1 MHQYHPISKIAIY
14 SLAVILIVF
23 GIFHF
28 LKPHDLVVYIPLS
41 IPGGIIWTYLV
52 GAAFIG
58 VGISFITNRMVKF
71 AGYLLALL
79 LTFFVF
85 AVHLPN
91 AIYAGDREMRSL
103 AFISFI
109 KDAAIACFALHIAAG
124 AHHQHLH
131 MEDSD

>member
-1 MHQYHPISKIAIY
+1 MKQYHIVSRIAIY
-14 SLAVILIVF
+14 SLAVILIIF

-28 LKPHDLVVYIPLS
+28 LKPHELVIYIPTFL
-41 IPGGIIWTYLV
+41 PGGIVWTYLV
-52 GAAFIG
+52 GASFIVTG
-58 VGISFITNRMVKF
+58 LSFITNNYVKW
-71 AGYLLALL
+71 AGYLLAIL

-91 AIYAGDREMRSL
+91 ALHAGDSEMKTL
-103 AFISFI
+103 AFINFF

-131 MEDSD
+131 LEESD

>member
-58 VGISFITNRMVKF
+58 VGIRFITNRMVKF